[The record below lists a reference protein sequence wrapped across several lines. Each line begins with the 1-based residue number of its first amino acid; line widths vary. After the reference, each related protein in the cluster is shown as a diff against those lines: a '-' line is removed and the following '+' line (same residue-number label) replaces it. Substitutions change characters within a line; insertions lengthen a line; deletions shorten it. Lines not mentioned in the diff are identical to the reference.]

1 MKFPTIRCAISTIV
15 ITLVAVMVLALLFT
29 IANETNIPDKA
40 WIFAVVWGSLY
51 LLGLAAYWIYQI
63 RKFHKEKHKNEK

>member
-1 MKFPTIRCAISTIV
+1 
-15 ITLVAVMVLALLFT
+15 MVLALLFT
-29 IANETNIPDKA
+29 IANETNIPDKS

-63 RKFHKEKHKNEK
+63 RKFHKENHKNEK